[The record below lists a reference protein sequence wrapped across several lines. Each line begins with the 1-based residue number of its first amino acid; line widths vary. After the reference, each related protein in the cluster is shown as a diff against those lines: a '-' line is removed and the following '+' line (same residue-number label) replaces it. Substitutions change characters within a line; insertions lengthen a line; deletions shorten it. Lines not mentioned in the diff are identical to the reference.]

1 MKKILLLIFCVFA
14 QLLAK
19 AQTSGYDFT
28 AKNDDGETLYY
39 KVTDEANREVSLSQ
53 TNTWD
58 AYNNLTKLVVPAKV
72 KNSKDHDKEYTVVSI
87 GYAVYS
93 NACASLTELI
103 LPNTLKR
110 FEWQPFLYLKNIKKL
125 TIPASVTH
133 YDGLTIQGLESL
145 EELEILSPTPGT
157 VENYWTIFNQNL
169 SKFSIYIPTDCSTA
183 YKSDPKWVADMN
195 GNTIPYLERITIG
208 TNGYTSL
215 YLENENFE
223 VPAGCT
229 AYIIKGSQRGAEI
242 YPKAIVEAFGP
253 GKILPKKTAF
263 ILENANE
270 KGKTITYRANVSGIE
285 VDVTGNLLVGS
296 ATETEFSGAGYKY
309 YIFSNGSMGQGF
321 YHQGTRKGE
330 SMKVKAHRAGLRLPT
345 SFSAPAKPFFFDF
358 EAAKKDYTTGIRET
372 HTSQPAGDNTNII
385 YDLQGRR
392 VDHPTRGIYIMNGK
406 KFIKK

>member
-1 MKKILLLIFCVFA
+1 MKKILLLFFCIFA
-14 QLLAK
+14 QLVAK
-19 AQTSGYDFT
+19 AQSTYYDFT
-28 AKNDDGETLYY
+28 AINDDGETLYY
-39 KVTDEANREVSLSQ
+39 KITDEANREVTLAQNESY
-53 TNTWD
+53 D
-58 AYNNLTKLVVPAKV
+58 AYSNLTKLVIPAKV
-72 KNSKDHDKEYTVVSI
+72 KNTKDHDKEYTVVGI
-87 GYAVYS
+87 GLTF
-93 NACASLTELI
+93 NAQKFDLLKELI

-110 FEWQPFLYLKNIKKL
+110 FEWQPFLYLKSIKKL
-125 TIPASVTH
+125 TVLASVTH
-133 YDGLTIQGLESL
+133 YGGLVFQGLNSL
-145 EELEILSPTPGT
+145 EELELLSPTPGILEFYYT
-157 VENYWTIFNQNL
+157 VFNQDL
-169 SKFSIYIPTDCSTA
+169 SKLSIYVPTDCSAA
-183 YKSDPKWVADMN
+183 YMSDPAWTKDMN

-229 AYIIKGSQRGAEI
+229 AYIIKGSQRGTET
-242 YPKAIVEAFGP
+242 YPKAVVEVFGP

-263 ILENANE
+263 ILENANK

-392 VDHPTRGIYIMNGK
+392 IDQPTRGIYIMNGK

>member
-1 MKKILLLIFCVFA
+1 MKKILLLFFCIFA
-14 QLLAK
+14 QLVAK
-19 AQTSGYDFT
+19 AQSTYYDFT
-28 AKNDDGETLYY
+28 AINDDGETLYY
-39 KVTDEANREVSLSQ
+39 KITDEANREVTLAQNES
-53 TNTWD
+53 ND
-58 AYNNLTKLVVPAKV
+58 AYSNLTKLVIPAKV
-72 KNSKDHDKEYTVVSI
+72 KNTKDHDKEYTVVSI
-87 GYAVYS
+87 GFIFKIQKFD
-93 NACASLTELI
+93 LLKELI

-110 FEWQPFLYLKNIKKL
+110 FEWQPFLYLKSIKKL

-133 YDGLTIQGLESL
+133 YGGLVFQGLNSL
-145 EELEILSPTPGT
+145 EELEFLSPTPGILEFYGT
-157 VENYWTIFNQNL
+157 VFNQDL
-169 SKFSIYIPTDCSTA
+169 SKFSIYVPTDCSVG
-183 YKSDPKWVADMN
+183 YKSDPAWTKDAN

-229 AYIIKGSQRGAEI
+229 AYIIKGSQRGADT

-253 GKILPKKTAF
+253 GKILPKQTAF
-263 ILENANE
+263 ILENTDK
-270 KGKTITYRANVSGIE
+270 KGKTITYRAHVSGIE

-372 HTSQPAGDNTNII
+372 HNSQPAGDNTNII

>member
-1 MKKILLLIFCVFA
+1 MKKILLLFFCVFA
-14 QLLAK
+14 QLVAK
-19 AQTSGYDFT
+19 AQSSRYDFT
-28 AKNDDGETLYY
+28 AINDDGETLYY
-39 KVTDEANREVSLSQ
+39 KITDEANREVTLAQNESF
-53 TNTWD
+53 D
-58 AYNNLTKLVVPAKV
+58 AYSNLTKLVIPAKV
-72 KNSKDHDKEYTVVSI
+72 KNTKDHDKEYTVVGI
-87 GYAVYS
+87 GYAF
-93 NACASLTELI
+93 NPQKFDLLKELI

-110 FEWQPFLYLKNIKKL
+110 FEWQPFLYLKSIKKL
-125 TIPASVTH
+125 TIPASVT
-133 YDGLTIQGLESL
+133 YYEGLTIQGLDCL
-145 EELEILSPTPGT
+145 EELEFLSHTPGA
-157 VENYWTIFNQNL
+157 VGPYGIVFNQDL
-169 SKFSIYIPTDCSTA
+169 SKFSIYVPTDCSVG
-183 YKSDPKWVADMN
+183 YKSDPAWTKGAN

-229 AYIIKGSQRGAEI
+229 AYIIKGSQRGTET
-242 YPKAIVEAFGP
+242 YPKAVVEVFGP
-253 GKILPKKTAF
+253 GKTLPKKTAF

-372 HTSQPAGDNTNII
+372 HTSQPDRDKANII

-392 VDHPTRGIYIMNGK
+392 IDQPTRGIYIMNGK

>member
-1 MKKILLLIFCVFA
+1 MKKILLLFFCIFA
-14 QLLAK
+14 QLVAK
-19 AQTSGYDFT
+19 AQSTYYDFT
-28 AKNDDGETLYY
+28 AINDDGETLYY
-39 KVTDEANREVSLSQ
+39 KITDEANREVTLAQNES
-53 TNTWD
+53 ND
-58 AYNNLTKLVVPAKV
+58 AYSNLTKLVIPAKV
-72 KNSKDHDKEYTVVSI
+72 KNTKDHDKEYTVVSI
-87 GYAVYS
+87 GFIFKIQKFD
-93 NACASLTELI
+93 LLKELI

-110 FEWQPFLYLKNIKKL
+110 FEWQPFLYLKSIKKL

-133 YDGLTIQGLESL
+133 YGGLVFQGLNSL
-145 EELEILSPTPGT
+145 EELEFLSPTPGILEFYGT
-157 VENYWTIFNQNL
+157 VFNQDL
-169 SKFSIYIPTDCSTA
+169 SKFSIYVPTDCSVG
-183 YKSDPKWVADMN
+183 YKSDPAWTKDAN

-270 KGKTITYRANVSGIE
+270 KGKTITYRAHVSGKE
-285 VDVTGNLLVGS
+285 VNVTGNLLVGS

-330 SMKVKAHRAGLRLPT
+330 SIKVKAHRAGLRLPT

-372 HTSQPAGDNTNII
+372 HTSQPAGDITNII

>member
-1 MKKILLLIFCVFA
+1 MKKILLLFFCIFA
-14 QLLAK
+14 QLVAK
-19 AQTSGYDFT
+19 AQSTYYDFT
-28 AKNDDGETLYY
+28 AINDDGETLYY
-39 KVTDEANREVSLSQ
+39 KITDEANREVTLAQNES
-53 TNTWD
+53 ND
-58 AYNNLTKLVVPAKV
+58 AYSNLTKLVIPAKV
-72 KNSKDHDKEYTVVSI
+72 KNTKDHDKEYTVVSI
-87 GYAVYS
+87 GFIFKIQKFD
-93 NACASLTELI
+93 LLKELI

-110 FEWQPFLYLKNIKKL
+110 FEWQPFLYLKSIKKL

-133 YDGLTIQGLESL
+133 YGGLVFQGLNSL
-145 EELEILSPTPGT
+145 EELEFLSPTPGILEFYGT
-157 VENYWTIFNQNL
+157 VFNQDL
-169 SKFSIYIPTDCSTA
+169 SKFSIYVPTDCSVG
-183 YKSDPKWVADMN
+183 YKSDPAWTKDAN

-215 YLENENFE
+215 YLENEDFE

-270 KGKTITYRANVSGIE
+270 KGKTITYRAHVSGKE
-285 VDVTGNLLVGS
+285 VNVTGNLLVGS

-309 YIFSNGSMGQGF
+309 YIFSNGSLGQGF

>member
-1 MKKILLLIFCVFA
+1 MKKILLLFFCIFA
-14 QLLAK
+14 QLVAK
-19 AQTSGYDFT
+19 AQSTYYDFT

-39 KVTDEANREVSLSQ
+39 KITDEANKEVTLAQNESY
-53 TNTWD
+53 D
-58 AYNNLTKLVVPAKV
+58 AYSNLTKLVIPAKV
-72 KNSKDHDKEYTVVSI
+72 KNTKDHDKEYTVVGI
-87 GYAVYS
+87 GFIFKIQKFD
-93 NACASLTELI
+93 LLKELI

-110 FEWQPFLYLKNIKKL
+110 FEWQPFLYLKSIKKL

-133 YDGLTIQGLESL
+133 YGGLVFQGLNSL
-145 EELEILSPTPGT
+145 EELEFLSPTPGILEFYGT
-157 VENYWTIFNQNL
+157 VFNQDL
-169 SKFSIYIPTDCSTA
+169 SKFSIYVPTDCSVG
-183 YKSDPKWVADMN
+183 YKSDPAWTKDAN

-229 AYIIKGSQRGAEI
+229 AYIIKGSQRGADT

-253 GKILPKKTAF
+253 GKILPKQTAF
-263 ILENANE
+263 ILENTDK
-270 KGKTITYRANVSGIE
+270 KGKTIVYRAGVSGIE

-296 ATETEFSGAGYKY
+296 ATEREFSGAGYKY
-309 YIFSNGSMGQGF
+309 YIFSNGSLGQGF

>member
-1 MKKILLLIFCVFA
+1 MKKILLLFFCIFA
-14 QLLAK
+14 QLVAK
-19 AQTSGYDFT
+19 AQSTYYDFT
-28 AKNDDGETLYY
+28 AINDDGETLYY
-39 KVTDEANREVSLSQ
+39 KITDEANREVTLAQNESY
-53 TNTWD
+53 D
-58 AYNNLTKLVVPAKV
+58 AYSNLTKLVIPAKV
-72 KNSKDHDKEYTVVSI
+72 KNTKDHDKEYTVVSI
-87 GYAVYS
+87 GFTF
-93 NACASLTELI
+93 NAQKFDLLKELM
-103 LPNTLKR
+103 KS
-110 FEWQPFLYLKNIKKL
+110 IKKL

-133 YDGLTIQGLESL
+133 YGGLVFQGLNSL
-145 EELEILSPTPGT
+145 EELEFLSPTPGILEFYYT
-157 VENYWTIFNQNL
+157 VFNQDL
-169 SKFSIYIPTDCSTA
+169 SKLSIYVPTDCSAA
-183 YKSDPKWVADMN
+183 YMSDPAWKKDMN

-229 AYIIKGSQRGAEI
+229 AYIIKGSQRGTET
-242 YPKAIVEAFGP
+242 YPKAVVEVFGP

-263 ILENANE
+263 ILENANK

-309 YIFSNGSMGQGF
+309 YIFSNGSLGQGF

-358 EAAKKDYTTGIRET
+358 ESAKKDYTTGIRET

-392 VDHPTRGIYIMNGK
+392 VDHPPRGIYIMNGK

>member
-1 MKKILLLIFCVFA
+1 MKKILLLFFCIFA
-14 QLLAK
+14 QLVAK
-19 AQTSGYDFT
+19 AQSTYYDFT
-28 AKNDDGETLYY
+28 AINDDGETLYY
-39 KVTDEANREVSLSQ
+39 KITDEANREVTLAQNESY
-53 TNTWD
+53 D
-58 AYNNLTKLVVPAKV
+58 AYSNLTKLVIPAKV
-72 KNSKDHDKEYTVVSI
+72 KNTKDHNKEYTVVSI
-87 GYAVYS
+87 GFTF
-93 NACASLTELI
+93 NAQKFDLLKELI

-110 FEWQPFLYLKNIKKL
+110 FEWQPFLYLKSIKKL

-133 YDGLTIQGLESL
+133 YGGLVFQGLNSL
-145 EELEILSPTPGT
+145 EELEFLSPTPGILEFYYT
-157 VENYWTIFNQNL
+157 VFNQDL
-169 SKFSIYIPTDCSTA
+169 SKLSIYVPTDCSAA
-183 YKSDPKWVADMN
+183 YMSDPAWKNDMN

-270 KGKTITYRANVSGIE
+270 KGKTITYRAHVLDKE

-330 SMKVKAHRAGLRLPT
+330 SIKVKAHRAGLRLPT

>member
-1 MKKILLLIFCVFA
+1 MKKILLLFFCIFA
-14 QLLAK
+14 QLVAK
-19 AQTSGYDFT
+19 AQSTYYDFT

-39 KVTDEANREVSLSQ
+39 KITDEANKEVTLAQNESY
-53 TNTWD
+53 D
-58 AYNNLTKLVVPAKV
+58 AYSNLTKLVIPAKV
-72 KNSKDHDKEYTVVSI
+72 KNTKDHDKEYTVGGI
-87 GYAVYS
+87 GLTF
-93 NACASLTELI
+93 NAEKFDLLKELI

-110 FEWQPFLYLKNIKKL
+110 FEWQPFLYLKSIKKL

-133 YDGLTIQGLESL
+133 YGGLVFQGLNSL
-145 EELEILSPTPGT
+145 EELEFLSPTPGIL
-157 VENYWTIFNQNL
+157 EFYWTVFNQDL
-169 SKFSIYIPTDCSTA
+169 SKLSIYVPTDCSAA
-183 YKSDPKWVADMN
+183 YKSDPKWVVDMR

-229 AYIIKGSQRGAEI
+229 AYIIKGSQRGTET
-242 YPKAIVEAFGP
+242 YPKAVVEVFGP

-372 HTSQPAGDNTNII
+372 HTSQPTKDKANII

-392 VDHPTRGIYIMNGK
+392 IDQPTRGIYIMNGK

>member
-1 MKKILLLIFCVFA
+1 MKKILLLFFCIFA
-14 QLLAK
+14 QLVAK
-19 AQTSGYDFT
+19 AQSTYYDFT
-28 AKNDDGETLYY
+28 AINDDGETLYY
-39 KVTDEANREVSLSQ
+39 KITDEANREVTLAQNES
-53 TNTWD
+53 ND
-58 AYNNLTKLVVPAKV
+58 AYSNLTKLVIPAKV
-72 KNSKDHDKEYTVVSI
+72 KNTKDHDKEYTVVSI
-87 GYAVYS
+87 GFIFKIQKFD
-93 NACASLTELI
+93 LLKELI

-110 FEWQPFLYLKNIKKL
+110 FEWQPFLYLKSIKKL

-133 YDGLTIQGLESL
+133 YGGLVFQGLNSL
-145 EELEILSPTPGT
+145 EELEFLSPTPGILEFYGT
-157 VENYWTIFNQNL
+157 VFNQDL
-169 SKFSIYIPTDCSTA
+169 SKFSIYVPTDCSVG
-183 YKSDPKWVADMN
+183 YKSDPAWTKDAN

-270 KGKTITYRANVSGIE
+270 KGKTITYRAHVSGKE
-285 VDVTGNLLVGS
+285 VNVTGNLLVGS

-309 YIFSNGSMGQGF
+309 YIFSNGSLGQGF

>member
-19 AQTSGYDFT
+19 AQSSNYDFT
-28 AKNDDGETLYY
+28 AINDDGETLYY
-39 KVTDEANREVSLSQ
+39 KITDEANREVTLGQNDSY
-53 TNTWD
+53 N
-58 AYNNLTKLVVPAKV
+58 AYNNLTKLVIPAKV
-72 KNSKDHDKEYTVVSI
+72 KNTKDHDKEYTVVGI
-87 GYAVYS
+87 GHAF
-93 NACASLTELI
+93 NTNEIPKLTELI
-103 LPNTLKR
+103 FPNTLKR
-110 FEWQPFLYLKNIKKL
+110 FDWQPFLRLANVKKL

-133 YDGLTIQGLESL
+133 YDGLVFQGLNSL
-145 EELEILSPTPGT
+145 EELEFLSPTPGIL
-157 VENYWTIFNQNL
+157 ESYWTAFNQDL

-183 YKSDPKWVADMN
+183 YKSDPKWVADMR

-229 AYIIKGSQRGAEI
+229 AYIIKGSQRGADT

>member
-1 MKKILLLIFCVFA
+1 MKKILLLFFCVFA

-19 AQTSGYDFT
+19 AQSSRYDFT
-28 AKNDDGETLYY
+28 AINDEGETLYY
-39 KVTDEANREVSLSQ
+39 KITDEANREVTLAQNESF
-53 TNTWD
+53 D
-58 AYNNLTKLVVPAKV
+58 AYSNLTKLVIPAKV
-72 KNSKDHDKEYTVVSI
+72 KNTKDHDKEYTVVGI
-87 GYAVYS
+87 GYAF
-93 NACASLTELI
+93 NPQKFDLLKELI

-110 FEWQPFLYLKNIKKL
+110 FEWQPFLYLKSIKKL
-125 TIPASVTH
+125 TIPASVT
-133 YDGLTIQGLESL
+133 YYEGLTIQGLDCL
-145 EELEILSPTPGT
+145 EELEFLSHTPGAVGPYGT
-157 VENYWTIFNQNL
+157 VFNQDL
-169 SKFSIYIPTDCSTA
+169 SKFSIYVPTDCSVG
-183 YKSDPKWVADMN
+183 YKSDPAWTKDAN

-229 AYIIKGSQRGAEI
+229 AYIIKGSQRGTET
-242 YPKAIVEAFGP
+242 YPKAVVEVFSP

-270 KGKTITYRANVSGIE
+270 KGKTITYRAHVSGKE
-285 VDVTGNLLVGS
+285 VNVTGNLLVGS

-309 YIFSNGSMGQGF
+309 YIFSNGSLGQGF

-330 SMKVKAHRAGLRLPT
+330 SMKVKAHHAGLRLPT

>member
-1 MKKILLLIFCVFA
+1 MKKILLLFFCIFA
-14 QLLAK
+14 QLVAK
-19 AQTSGYDFT
+19 AQSTYYDFT
-28 AKNDDGETLYY
+28 AINDDGETLYY
-39 KVTDEANREVSLSQ
+39 KITDEANREVTLAQNESY
-53 TNTWD
+53 D
-58 AYNNLTKLVVPAKV
+58 AYSNLTKLVIPAKV
-72 KNSKDHDKEYTVVSI
+72 KNTKDHNKEYTVVSI
-87 GYAVYS
+87 GFTF
-93 NACASLTELI
+93 NAQKFDLLKELI

-110 FEWQPFLYLKNIKKL
+110 FEWQPFLYLKSIKKL

-133 YDGLTIQGLESL
+133 YGGLVFQGLNSL
-145 EELEILSPTPGT
+145 EELEFLSPTPGILEFYYT
-157 VENYWTIFNQNL
+157 VFNQDL
-169 SKFSIYIPTDCSTA
+169 SKLSIYVPTDCSAA
-183 YKSDPKWVADMN
+183 YMSDPAWKKDMN

-229 AYIIKGSQRGAEI
+229 AYIIKGSQRGTET
-242 YPKAIVEAFGP
+242 YPKAVVEVFGP

-263 ILENANE
+263 ILENANK

-309 YIFSNGSMGQGF
+309 YIFSNGSLGQGF

-330 SMKVKAHRAGLRLPT
+330 SIKVKAHRAGLRLPT

-372 HTSQPAGDNTNII
+372 HNSQPAGDNTNII